1 MGQKVHP
8 IGFRLGLNQR
18 HKSEWFHSVKAY
30 PELVYDDYKIRQ
42 FIFEYYTTIK
52 RERKFHPNAE
62 MNKVRI
68 TRNRQKDISL
78 FIYTNN
84 PDPFFTQLTQKNN
97 TPGPKTMCAF
107 RKKLQKITPFPI
119 IHIQLKPAPK
129 VSALSKAISI
139 ATQLEQRKPFRPIM
153 RSTLR
158 KIKSENVAGA
168 KIQISGRL
176 NGAEMAR
183 SEITRYGQVPLH
195 TLRTRID
202 YCKHEAHTIYG
213 IIGIKIWI
221 VNAS

>member
-1 MGQKVHP
+1 
-8 IGFRLGLNQR
+8 
-18 HKSEWFHSVKAY
+18 
-30 PELVYDDYKIRQ
+30 
-42 FIFEYYTTIK
+42 
-52 RERKFHPNAE
+52 
-62 MNKVRI
+62 
-68 TRNRQKDISL
+68 
-78 FIYTNN
+78 
-84 PDPFFTQLTQKNN
+84 
-97 TPGPKTMCAF
+97 
-107 RKKLQKITPFPI
+107 
-119 IHIQLKPAPK
+119 
-129 VSALSKAISI
+129 
-139 ATQLEQRKPFRPIM
+139 M